1 MSIPTTTVKPS
12 GAASAP
18 ESFTRENPA
27 RVDETVGTVT
37 FTTPEQVDDAVRSAG
52 VAQRAWA
59 QVPVAERA
67 EALRRAADAV
77 VPHLETIGELMARET
92 GKVRGDSIGEA
103 TFGVAVMRHYAD
115 RAAEILAPEVSDD
128 ERGRLVIDHRP
139 FGVIGAITPWNAP
152 IILTILKVAPAVVAG
167 NAIVIKPSPFAPFA
181 VQRFCEIVA
190 EHLPAGL
197 VQVVQGDVE
206 TATALVGNTGVN
218 RIAFTGGDGA
228 GRAIASLAG
237 RTLTPSVLELGGND
251 AAILLDDVDLTDEA
265 ADRLV
270 MAAFATSG
278 QVCMAVKRLYVHRS
292 RFDEVVAKMEAAAER
307 ALHLGDPL
315 ADGVTVGPVVN
326 AASRARLEG
335 LRASVVD
342 AGGEVREIGT
352 VVEGTDLERGHYV
365 RPALALGLDD
375 SHVVVAAE
383 QFGPLLPVLA
393 FDEVDE
399 VVARA
404 NAGDL
409 GLGGSVWSADED
421 RAFEVASRLEAGFV
435 FVNTHNRTGMSLRA
449 PFGGVKRSGWG
460 REYGDEGLRE
470 YTQACVTHAPGAFR
484 EGGAGSGA
492 AAYPGT

>member
-1 MSIPTTTVKPS
+1 MTATQQEEVSVAETFS
-12 GAASAP
+12 
-18 ESFTRENPA
+18 RENPA
-27 RVDETVGTVT
+27 RIDEIVGTVT
-37 FTTPEQVDDAVRSAG
+37 FTTPTEVDDAVRSAAR
-52 VAQRAWA
+52 AQREWA
-59 QVPVAERA
+59 RVPLAERA
-67 EALRRAADAV
+67 EALRAAADAV
-77 VPHLETIGELMARET
+77 VPHLDAIGELMARET
-92 GKVRGDSIGEA
+92 GKVLGDAKGEA
-103 TFGVAVMRHYAD
+103 TFAVAVMRHYAG

-128 ERGRLVIDHRP
+128 ERGRLVVNHRP

-152 IILTILKVAPAVVAG
+152 IILTLLKVAPAVVAG
-167 NAIVIKPSPFAPFA
+167 NSIVIKPSPFAPFA
-181 VQRFCEIVA
+181 VQRFLEIVA

-206 TATALVGNTGVN
+206 TATALVGHAGVN

-251 AAILLDDVDLTDEA
+251 AAILLADVDLTDEA
-265 ADRLV
+265 AERLV
-270 MAAFATSG
+270 MAVFATSG
-278 QVCMAVKRLYVHRS
+278 QVCMAIKRLYVHRS
-292 RFDEVVAKMEAAAER
+292 RFDEVVTKLQEAASR
-307 ALHLGDPL
+307 AVHLGDPL
-315 ADGVTVGPVVN
+315 SPGATVGPVVN
-326 AASRARLEG
+326 AASRARLER
-335 LRASVVD
+335 LRATVVE
-342 AGGEVREIGT
+342 AGGELVDIGT

-365 RPALALGLDD
+365 RPALALGLSDD
-375 SHVVVAAE
+375 HPVVAEE
-383 QFGPLLPVLA
+383 QFGPLLPVLP

-421 RAFEVASRLEAGFV
+421 RAFAVASQLEAGFV

-470 YTQACVTHAPGAFR
+470 YTQPCVTHAPGAFR

>member
-1 MSIPTTTVKPS
+1 MSTPTTTVT
-12 GAASAP
+12 AP
-18 ESFTRENPA
+18 TSFTRENPA
-27 RVDETVGTVT
+27 RADEVVGTVT
-37 FTTPEQVDDAVRSAG
+37 YTTPAQVDDAVRAAAL
-52 VAQRAWA
+52 AQRAWA
-59 QVPVAERA
+59 QVSVADRA
-67 EALRRAADAV
+67 APLRAAADAV
-77 VPHLETIGELMARET
+77 SEHLDAIGELMARET
-92 GKVRGDSIGEA
+92 GKVLGDSKGEA
-103 TFGVAVMRHYAD
+103 TFAVAVMRHYAE

-128 ERGRLVIDHRP
+128 ERGRLVVNHKP

-152 IILTILKVAPAVVAG
+152 IILTMLKVAPAVVAG
-167 NAIVIKPSPFAPFA
+167 NAIVVKPSPFAPFA
-181 VQRFCEIVA
+181 VQRFLEIVA
-190 EHLPAGL
+190 AHFPAGL

-206 TATALVGNTGVN
+206 TATALVGHTGVN
-218 RIAFTGGDGA
+218 RVAFTGGDGA

-251 AAILLDDVDLTDEA
+251 AAVLLADVDLTDEA

-292 RFDEVVAKMEAAAER
+292 RIDDVIASLEAAAAR
-307 ALHLGDPL
+307 VLHLGDPL
-315 ADGVTVGPVVN
+315 AAGVTVGPVVN
-326 AASRARLEG
+326 AASRERLDE
-335 LRASVVD
+335 LRASVLE
-342 AGGEVREIGT
+342 AGGEVRELGT
-352 VVEGTDLERGHYV
+352 VVAGTDLDRGHYV
-365 RPALALGLDD
+365 RPALALGLGDD
-375 SHVVVAAE
+375 HVVVAQE

-409 GLGGSVWSADED
+409 GLGGSVWSADEA
-421 RAFEVASRLEAGFV
+421 RAFAVASRLEAGFV

-470 YTQACVTHAPGAFR
+470 YTQPCVIHAPGAFR